1 MTLIK
6 VVNKESGETLLLSL
20 EQFNRFFDNR
30 NPEEWSVQN

>member
-6 VVNKESGETLLLSL
+6 VTNKESGETLLLSQ

-30 NPEEWSVQN
+30 NPEEWKVSK